1 LLASF
6 GKDLNTKAL
15 ITTNEDQL
23 DSNMKQNYAA
33 NAQNTLA
40 EEQVSER
47 DVGLDVNDEVD
58 LYKLEEIIAFLFD

>member
-1 LLASF
+1 
-6 GKDLNTKAL
+6 
-15 ITTNEDQL
+15 
-23 DSNMKQNYAA
+23 MKQNYAA